1 MSDLPHLILASGSSA
16 RAQMLSNVGLT
27 FETIPADIDEGAV
40 INNYAH
46 EDIPTITERLAS
58 AKAVYVSSIRKD
70 TLVIGS
76 DQTLEFEGELISKS
90 TTDDDAFD
98 KLTAMSGK
106 AHKLHSG
113 VSVALNNSVIFSSI
127 DHAKLTMHDLD
138 EDAIRTYM
146 RADPDALQSC
156 VGGYK
161 IEGAGAWLFDKIQ
174 GDNFTIMGM
183 PLLPL
188 LTFLRTHYK
197 FLP

>member
-1 MSDLPHLILASGSSA
+1 MSEQPKLILASGSAA
-16 RAQMLSNVGLT
+16 RAQMLTNVGLP
-27 FETIPADIDEGAV
+27 FETIPADIDESA
-40 INNYAH
+40 IISNYEH
-46 EDIPTITERLAS
+46 EDIPTIANRLAS

-70 TLVIGS
+70 ALVIGS
-76 DQTLEFEGELISKS
+76 DQTLELDGELISKS
-90 TTDDDAFD
+90 ATDDDAFE
-98 KLTAMSGK
+98 KLKAMSGK
-106 AHKLHSG
+106 THILHSA
-113 VSVALNNSVIFSSI
+113 VSIALNNGVIFSHI

-138 EDAIRTYM
+138 DEGIYGYM
-146 RADPDALQSC
+146 NADPDALKSC

-197 FLP
+197 FSP